1 MGLSG
6 RAIGAVWT
14 PRGGGS
20 RVPWNEECG
29 LTDSPAEF
37 TVVPAQRGDLDSAV
51 EALGAAFAADPLIS
65 FLFAPA
71 QVRRDE
77 CALEFFRLLLGAR
90 LECSMPALIARD
102 GRRIVGAVM
111 GYDTSR
117 PDWPAPLRER
127 WERLM
132 TGVPALVERLGR
144 YEGLAGAYMPPD
156 PHYYLGVL
164 GVAPGEQGRGIGSTL
179 LASFCALSAADPR
192 SAGVYLETANPA
204 NLPLYRRGGF
214 AVTGEGTL
222 GTATLWCM
230 YHAHEGRPRGVCCPG
245 S

>member
-1 MGLSG
+1 
-6 RAIGAVWT
+6 
-14 PRGGGS
+14 
-20 RVPWNEECG
+20 
-29 LTDSPAEF
+29 
-37 TVVPAQRGDLDSAV
+37 VVPAERADLDPAV

-71 QVRRDE
+71 QERRDE
-77 CALEFFRLLLGAR
+77 CAREFFRLLLSAR
-90 LECSMPALIARD
+90 LECSMPALIARE
-102 GRRIVGAVM
+102 GQRILGAVM

-144 YEGLAGAYMPPD
+144 YESLADTYMPPE

-179 LASFCALSAADPR
+179 LASFCSLSAADPR

-222 GTATLWCM
+222 GAATLWCM